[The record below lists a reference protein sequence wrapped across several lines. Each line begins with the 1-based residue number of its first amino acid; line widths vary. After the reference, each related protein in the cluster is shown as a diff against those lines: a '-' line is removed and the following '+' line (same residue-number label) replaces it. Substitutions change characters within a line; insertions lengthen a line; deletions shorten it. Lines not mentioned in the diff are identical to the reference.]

1 MSLPLLGWK
10 DSALRGPLRL
20 PQGRRESPRLHWGD
34 SVLASVTVLS
44 RTLVHWTESS
54 LGETHFVFY
63 NFYTPVPRCWPTGA
77 PGVSRG
83 WQVGSTLPAPQQEA
97 YTAVE
102 AKPRSPF
109 PARQMYS
116 PTRAPASL
124 GMPAMQRP
132 GIARPPGSRAQM
144 SRRLFTQRLQSS
156 PGHLP
161 SVFHK
166 SLLSLSVLHTSS
178 LIPCVRPCPV

>member
-1 MSLPLLGWK
+1 MLDLMGPATHCLNVQPLNQVQPCLWALNRKRCSVLVSLPLLGWK
-10 DSALRGPLRL
+10 DSALRRPLRL
-20 PQGRRESPRLHWGD
+20 PQGRRESPRLHWGH

-44 RTLVHWTESS
+44 QTLVHWTESS
-54 LGETHFVFY
+54 LGESRFVFY
-63 NFYTPVPRCWPTGA
+63 NFYTPVPSCWPTGA

-102 AKPRSPF
+102 AKPYSPF

-116 PTRAPASL
+116 PTRTPASL

-132 GIARPPGSRAQM
+132 GSTRPPSSRA
-144 SRRLFTQRLQSS
+144 
-156 PGHLP
+156 
-161 SVFHK
+161 
-166 SLLSLSVLHTSS
+166 
-178 LIPCVRPCPV
+178 